1 MLKTSSMK
9 FEKLTLFSKSV
20 FIAGLMPA
28 TTTASAQ
35 KENKFK
41 LDPST
46 NMLMTGKGP
55 GQDGSINP
63 FAGQDCVAVVENLA
77 KAPFSVRIQQNG
89 VVLRTI
95 EIGAKDTK
103 RIELKG
109 SEELYVDT
117 EQKTTRFTINYKQ
130 PSKS

>member
-9 FEKLTLFSKSV
+9 IKKTTLFSKLFFV
-20 FIAGLMPA
+20 LGLLLLTIP
-28 TTTASAQ
+28 ASAQ

-95 EIGAKDTK
+95 EIGDKETK
-103 RIELKG
+103 QIDLKG
-109 SEELYVDT
+109 SEELYIDT
-117 EQKTTRFTINYKQ
+117 QQKTTRFTINYKQ

>member
-1 MLKTSSMK
+1 MKIKKT
-9 FEKLTLFSKSV
+9 TLFSKSFFV
-20 FIAGLMPA
+20 LGLLLLTIP
-28 TTTASAQ
+28 ASAQ

-46 NMLMTGKGP
+46 NMLMAGKGP

-77 KAPFSVRIQQNG
+77 KANFSVRIQQNG
-89 VVLRTI
+89 VVLRTL
-95 EIGAKDTK
+95 EIGAKETK

-109 SEELYVDT
+109 SEELYIDT
-117 EQKTTRFTINYKQ
+117 QKKTTRFTINYKKS
-130 PSKS
+130 SKS

>member
-1 MLKTSSMK
+1 MK
-9 FEKLTLFSKSV
+9 FEKLTLFIKSV
-20 FIAGLMPA
+20 FIAGLMLA
-28 TTTASAQ
+28 TTTTSAQ

-77 KAPFSVRIQQNG
+77 KAPFSVRIQQKG
-89 VVLRTI
+89 IVLRTI
-95 EIGAKDTK
+95 AVEKKETK
-103 RIELKG
+103 RISLG
-109 SEELYVDT
+109 AQEELYIDT
-117 EQKTTRFTINYKQ
+117 PNKTTRFTINYEQ
-130 PSKS
+130 PN

>member
-1 MLKTSSMK
+1 MNLK
-9 FEKLTLFSKSV
+9 KLLSFSQSLIILGVLLFNTY
-20 FIAGLMPA
+20 IY
-28 TTTASAQ
+28 AQ
-35 KENKFK
+35 KENNFR

-46 NMLMTGKGP
+46 SMLMTGKGP

-63 FAGQDCVAVVENLA
+63 YAGQDCVAVVANLA
-77 KAPFSVRIQQNG
+77 NTPFSVRIQQNG

-95 EIGAKDTK
+95 EIGAKETK
-103 RIELKG
+103 RIKLKG

>member
-1 MLKTSSMK
+1 MNLK
-9 FEKLTLFSKSV
+9 KLLSNSQSLIILGVLLFNTH
-20 FIAGLMPA
+20 AY
-28 TTTASAQ
+28 AQ
-35 KENKFK
+35 EENNFK

-46 NMLMTGKGP
+46 SMLMTGKGP

-63 FAGQDCVAVVENLA
+63 FAGQDCVAVVANLA
-77 KAPFSVRIQQNG
+77 NTPFSVRIQQNG

-95 EIGAKDTK
+95 EIGAKETK
-103 RIELKG
+103 RIKLKG

>member
-1 MLKTSSMK
+1 MK
-9 FEKLTLFSKSV
+9 SEKFTLFSRSFFV
-20 FIAGLMPA
+20 LGLMLA
-28 TTTASAQ
+28 TTTTSAQ

-77 KAPFSVRIQQNG
+77 KTPFSVRIQQNG

-95 EIGAKDTK
+95 EIGDKETK
-103 RIELKG
+103 QIDLKG
-109 SEELYVDT
+109 TEELYVDT
-117 EQKTTRFTINYKQ
+117 QQKTT
-130 PSKS
+130 